1 MSQASGESSC
11 SSDTE
16 LEIEEQP
23 IYALAPTVYSQDEG
37 STDVTASPAFQC
49 LDELF
54 SAGKITGTRANE
66 LKEKYTLLHKTV
78 ISLQESEIQLLQE
91 AKHLSVEL
99 EQQQHELEKAE
110 QFPEDSSSEAS
121 QIRLQ
126 LLGCQNEYK
135 AIKDREYEVQF
146 QIECLEEEKS
156 LLENEYERIP
166 RQRETEKK
174 VKRLKDNCDELFK
187 EVVQRKAEIN
197 AIKEEISSKRK
208 LMLADEN
215 EKEQL
220 LEKQDALKDELVK
233 ILRVPTHLR
242 KETEKMNRKERDAE
256 KQKEALNHQI
266 DELNATLKAIEKR
279 TEEILQ
285 ERGDVREELHEKQI
299 LLESKEKECIAL
311 TKSLEISREK
321 ESAVLLD
328 RAALEDNLRIRALEI
343 KKQQDLFLHKQT
355 QKDRELRNLKK
366 MELQLNVI
374 YDSLKQ
380 DKSQH
385 ERLKLEVETL
395 SKSNGVLL
403 ERRRELQKEVEVT
416 KRRLA
421 EQETMSNMD
430 AQVLK
435 ECIAEEGQL
444 FQEQEK
450 HRHELSRLV
459 HLTKLRVEE
468 REKKSRDVQKARVQI
483 QHVIK
488 EIKRKDLEIRD
499 YKMRKREI
507 QKQLQGFA
515 KMCDVI
521 QKERNKCINLV
532 HACQHKAR
540 EIRNQI
546 KLLGNEMEN
555 LRSIVLTKERKLQ
568 KLHLKNKN
576 NAAIIESLKSDCGK
590 IVQIMHEMKEKEQ
603 QQCLELEKFT
613 SVVTHIE
620 EEIVQQCKQYE
631 RAIQQQTNSGL
642 LLREREEELCILYE
656 KVNTQELL
664 CRNGDLEMQAMDE
677 RIRLLKLK
685 IAEKKRQI
693 KLWFRTLP
701 VKNALDA
708 QLVVLQ
714 IQYSQCKDRIKHME
728 DILAEPTNER
738 RKRDLRGK
746 DPSPPELTKK
756 IEQLEAELLQKEKL
770 LLEKDILYEHVSRLT
785 DGIRTMAANRNQ
797 KALLLA
803 KRTNEMRKKTKD
815 QTRQV
820 MALVAEVSMKQALA
834 TKLQQEMRDKEQFL
848 MTVSSRIDQGLPPPK
863 ETENEWLKILRNEK
877 MQKAA
882 AEARAKHATEEEE
895 AANMHT
901 AVQRPTAYIPD
912 DEFSLPVPR
921 PYGALAPFKP
931 SEPGSNMRHFR
942 KPLVKPIEV

>member
-1 MSQASGESSC
+1 M
-11 SSDTE
+11 
-16 LEIEEQP
+16 
-23 IYALAPTVYSQDEG
+23 
-37 STDVTASPAFQC
+37 
-49 LDELF
+49 
-54 SAGKITGTRANE
+54 
-66 LKEKYTLLHKTV
+66 
-78 ISLQESEIQLLQE
+78 
-91 AKHLSVEL
+91 
-99 EQQQHELEKAE
+99 
-110 QFPEDSSSEAS
+110 
-121 QIRLQ
+121 
-126 LLGCQNEYK
+126 
-135 AIKDREYEVQF
+135 
-146 QIECLEEEKS
+146 ECLEEEKS

-174 VKRLKDNCDELFK
+174 MERLRDNCDELCK
-187 EVVQRKAEIN
+187 EVIQRKAEIN
-197 AIKEEISSKRK
+197 AIKEDVLSKQR

-215 EKEQL
+215 EKDQL
-220 LEKQDALKDELVK
+220 LEKQATLKVTLNDELVK
-233 ILRVPTHLR
+233 ILGVPTHLR
-242 KETEKMNRKERDAE
+242 KEIEKMNRKKKDAE

-266 DELNATLKAIEKR
+266 DELNATLKGIGKR

-285 ERGDVREELHEKQI
+285 EREDVMKELHEKQI
-299 LLESKEKECIAL
+299 LLESKEQECIAL
-311 TKSLEISREK
+311 TKSLEIIREK

-328 RAALEDNLRIRALEI
+328 RAALEDNLKTCVLEV
-343 KKQQDLFLHKQT
+343 KKQQDIFLHKQT

-366 MELQLNVI
+366 MELQMNVI

-395 SKSNGVLL
+395 SKSNEVLL

-421 EQETMSNMD
+421 EQETMSDMD
-430 AQVLK
+430 AQVLE

-444 FQEQEK
+444 FQEQEE

-468 REKKSRDVQKARVQI
+468 REKKSRDVQKARVQL
-483 QHVIK
+483 QNTIK

-515 KMCDVI
+515 KMCDII

-532 HACQHKAR
+532 HAGQHKGN

-555 LRSIVLTKERKLQ
+555 LRNIVLTKERKLQ

-576 NAAIIESLKSDCGK
+576 NAAIRDSLKSDCGK
-590 IVQIMHEMKEKEQ
+590 IVQTMHEMREKEQ
-603 QQCLELEKFT
+603 QRCLELEKFT
-613 SVVTHIE
+613 NIVTHIE
-620 EEIVQQCKQYE
+620 EEIVQQCKQYK
-631 RAIQQQTNSGL
+631 RAIQQQRNSGL
-642 LLREREEELCILYE
+642 LLRDREEELCILYE

-685 IAEKKRQI
+685 VAEKKRQI
-693 KLWFRTLP
+693 KLWFKTLP

-708 QLVVLQ
+708 QLAVLQ
-714 IQYSQCKDRIKHME
+714 IQYSQCKDRIKQME
-728 DILAEPTNER
+728 DILAEPKNET

-746 DPSPPELTKK
+746 DPSPPELIKK
-756 IEQLEAELLQKEKL
+756 IEQLEAELVQKEKL

-785 DGIRTMAANRNQ
+785 DRTRATAANRNQ
-797 KALLLA
+797 EALLLA
-803 KRTNEMRKKTKD
+803 KRTNELQKKIKD
-815 QTRQV
+815 RTWQA

-834 TKLQQEMRDKEQFL
+834 TKLQQEMRDKEEFL

-863 ETENEWLKILRNEK
+863 ETENEWLKIIRNEK
-877 MQKAA
+877 MQKA
-882 AEARAKHATEEEE
+882 RAKNTAEEEE
-895 AANMHT
+895 AAAPRYMHT

-912 DEFSLPVPR
+912 DEFSLPLPR

-942 KPLVKPIEV
+942 KPCVKPIEI